1 MAERYK
7 GEPAAAEG
15 DRSWREE
22 VLDIWLRTGAVAF
35 PLIAIVVIAL
45 RPAPRF
51 DVSAAV
57 VLVMSALIVVIAIA
71 KRWRFEVRATAA
83 LVVFA
88 SPPLLL
94 LERSGFAIGG
104 GAILITAI
112 VLAALL
118 FGRRVAL
125 ALLSLTAVAMIG
137 VGAFAVSHPS
147 TVRFADSDA
156 TVFVNWVRMA
166 LSLAVVTGVL
176 VVAVDHVVRRMES
189 KRTALAELLGK
200 LKAQDQALRG
210 AYDELGLLHRK
221 LVLAREDEQ
230 RRIARELH
238 DQLGQMLTALKLKLR
253 TRAIVSSAAETETLG
268 IVDWLLERVRNL
280 SLDLRP
286 PLLDEMGLVP
296 ALEFYLKDQA
306 AVAGITMELDTK
318 HLDAE
323 PGRETQIA
331 CFRVVQ
337 EAVTNVLR
345 HAQAQTLNVRLEAI
359 GGDVEVTVRDDG
371 SGFVPETTLA
381 EAVARGHMGIVG
393 IRERVRALGGS
404 FAIESAPGAGTTLRA
419 SLPLNPRAELI
430 SRRAAAG

>member
-1 MAERYK
+1 MAERP
-7 GEPAAAEG
+7 EDEAAAHEA
-15 DRSWREE
+15 DRSWRAE
-22 VLDIWLRTGAVAF
+22 VLDTWLRTGAVAF
-35 PLIAIVVIAL
+35 PIIAVIAIAL
-45 RPAPRF
+45 RQPPRF
-51 DVSAAV
+51 DLSAV
-57 VLVMSALIVVIAIA
+57 TVLALATLIVALARA
-71 KRWRFEVRATAA
+71 KRWRFEVRAIAA

-94 LERSGFAIGG
+94 IERAGFTLGG

-125 ALLSLTAVAMIG
+125 VLLAVIAAAVIG
-137 VGAFAVSHPS
+137 VGAIVVTHPS
-147 TVRFADSDA
+147 VVRVADSDS

-166 LSLAVVTGVL
+166 LSLSVVTGVL
-176 VVAVDHVVRRMES
+176 VVAVEHVVRRMEN
-189 KRTALAELLGK
+189 KRTALAELLAK
-200 LKAQDQALRG
+200 LTAKERALQS

-253 TRAIVSSAAETETLG
+253 IGAVAGSAVETETVA

-296 ALEFYLKDQA
+296 ALEVYLRDQS
-306 AVAGITMELDTK
+306 AVSGVAIELETGG
-318 HLDAE
+318 LDAG
-323 PGRETQIA
+323 PAREIQIA
-331 CFRVVQ
+331 CFRLVQ
-337 EAVTNVLR
+337 EAVTNALR
-345 HAQAQTLNVRLEAI
+345 HAKARKLLVRLMAT
-359 GGDVEVTVRDDG
+359 GDDVEVTVRDDG
-371 SGFVPETTLA
+371 CGFAPQSTLA
-381 EAVARGHMGIVG
+381 EAVARGHIGIVG
-393 IRERVRALGGS
+393 VRERVRALGGR

-419 SLPLNPRAELI
+419 TLPLRPHAEFAL
-430 SRRAAAG
+430 RRAS